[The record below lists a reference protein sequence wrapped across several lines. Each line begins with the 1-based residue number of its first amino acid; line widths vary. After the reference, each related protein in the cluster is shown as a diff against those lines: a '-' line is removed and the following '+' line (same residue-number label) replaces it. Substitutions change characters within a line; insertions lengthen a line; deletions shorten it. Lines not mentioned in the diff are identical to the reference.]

1 MTLRALARG
10 SLLIT
15 AANLVPRAG
24 AFLLLPIYARFLSQA
39 DFGTVSLAGSAALLL
54 AITYRLGLDAAL
66 LRMHH
71 DVAAAERGALYA
83 TLVAV
88 SLAAAAAVTIV
99 GVVLAPALAA
109 GDLLPIVLLA
119 VAIGALNTFQFVPSV
134 WFRATDQPGRY
145 LAIAIAGFGAVVVVT
160 VALVVV
166 VRLGAVGSLVG
177 QLAGAAVMA
186 ATAFGILW
194 RQRPWRFRAD
204 LARRGLAFG
213 LPLLPHTLAG
223 WLLNVSDRWLL
234 GLLLGLAAADALAA
248 IGVYSLG
255 YQLGYAIA
263 LAAVS
268 FNAAWLPFL
277 YRVGVGPA
285 GPGILRESTTLV
297 IAAFTGLAAAVAI
310 LAPDLVAVIAPPD
323 WAAAADVSV
332 VVAFASAANAAGLM
346 LASGIYLARD
356 TRAMPLLT
364 LVAAGVNVALNVALI
379 GPLGIMGA
387 AWATL
392 GAYLTLAV
400 LIGLVATRRSP
411 LRLDLPRLGA
421 VTAAAVGL
429 THVSRMTGPS
439 SEPMA
444 AAWHVAIVLLAA
456 GAITLLVRGP
466 VARLRALVATST
478 PRPGST
484 EGVG

>member
-1 MTLRALARG
+1 VTLRALARG

-15 AANLVPRAG
+15 AANLLPRAG
-24 AFLLLPIYARFLSQA
+24 ALLLLPIYARFLSRA

-71 DVAAAERGALYA
+71 DVGHAHRRSLYA
-83 TLVAV
+83 TLVGV
-88 SLAAAAAVTIV
+88 SLAAAAAVT
-99 GVVLAPALAA
+99 VVAVALAPAFASD
-109 GDLLPIVLLA
+109 DLLPIVLLA
-119 VAIGALNTFQFVPSV
+119 IAIGALNTFQFVPSV

-145 LAIAIAGFGAVVVVT
+145 LGLAIAAFGAVVVAT

-177 QLAGAAVMA
+177 QLVGATVMA
-186 ATAFGILW
+186 GTAFAILW
-194 RQRPWRFRAD
+194 RQRPWRFHAS
-204 LARRGLAFG
+204 LARQGLAFG

-234 GLLLGLAAADALAA
+234 GLLLGLAATDALAA

-277 YRVGVGPA
+277 YRVGVRPEGPSV
-285 GPGILRESTTLV
+285 LRESTTVV
-297 IAAFTGLAAAVAI
+297 IASFTALAATIAI
-310 LAPDLVAVIAPPD
+310 LAPDLIALIAPPE
-323 WAAAADVSV
+323 WRAAADVSV

-356 TRAMPLLT
+356 TRAMPLIT
-364 LVAAGVNVALNVALI
+364 LAAAGVNVALNVALI
-379 GPLGIMGA
+379 PRVGIMGA

-392 GAYLTLAV
+392 GAYVTLAI
-400 LIGLVATRRSP
+400 LIGIVARRRSP

-421 VTAAAVGL
+421 VGAVAIGL
-429 THVSRMTGPS
+429 TLASRMTGPS

-444 AAWHVAIVLLAA
+444 AAWHLALAA
-456 GAITLLVRGP
+456 AAAATIALLVRDP
-466 VARLRALVATST
+466 VARLRAMLAVSS
-478 PRPGST
+478 PRRRPS